1 MVENNNSMKK
11 EEEGYNVLILGNR
24 CFRCGH
30 KWVQREKE
38 KPRICP
44 KCKSPYWD
52 KPKTKF
58 TKKEKKNAKSSK

>member
-1 MVENNNSMKK
+1 MVCENKTMKK
-11 EEEGYNVLILGNR
+11 EGEGYNVFILGNK
-24 CFRCGH
+24 CFRCKH

-52 KPKTKF
+52 KEKTKF
-58 TKKEKKNAKSSK
+58 KKGEKKNE

>member
-1 MVENNNSMKK
+1 MANQNNNMKK
-11 EEEGYNVLILGNR
+11 EEAGYNVLILGNKCYR
-24 CFRCGH
+24 CNH
-30 KWVQREKE
+30 KWVQREKD

-58 TKKEKKNAKSSK
+58 NKKKNGKNKH

>member
-1 MVENNNSMKK
+1 MSDKK
-11 EEEGYNVLILGNR
+11 KTEAKEDSGHNVLILGNK

-30 KWVQREKE
+30 IWVQREEE
-38 KPRICP
+38 KPAVCP

-58 TKKEKKNAKSSK
+58 LNKKKK